1 MGSQNILNDVSMDV
15 SDLSNDVPRMISSIE
30 ENDTQNL
37 HSPKPCVCCQIKM
50 IIEQFKMFLMMT
62 AMSLMFVNQHLGT
75 KALNKYLC
83 TKATKSATRFHTA
96 HL

>member
-50 IIEQFKMFLMMT
+50 IIEQFKM
-62 AMSLMFVNQHLGT
+62 SLMFVNQHLGT

-83 TKATKSATRFHTA
+83 TKATKSATRFHTV